1 MGSGLKVTLRR
12 LTSCDAIALS
22 CNICEIVNIN
32 DIRFLYEAAKKELSL
47 SVRNPEAKEN
57 LMRLIIA
64 GTHSQY
70 KESMHRLRVKAI
82 LSAPRENNT
91 QQIAVSTSIKL
102 INRSDALKDADSEK
116 QSDKLNWHVTGER
129 LEGSSDEAYSD
140 GKTGVID
147 TASAVGRPTFQ
158 MHTRALSMADGA
170 TPRKIGPVITMS
182 LAYH

>member
-1 MGSGLKVTLRR
+1 MKVTLRR
-12 LTSCDAIALS
+12 LTGCDAIALS
-22 CNICEIVNIN
+22 YNISEIVNIN
-32 DIRFLYEAAKKELSL
+32 GIRFLYEAAKKELLL
-47 SVRNPEAKEN
+47 SMRNPEAKEN

-70 KESMHRLRVKAI
+70 KESMYMLRVKAI
-82 LSAPRENNT
+82 PFAPRENNT

-129 LEGSSDEAYSD
+129 LEGSSDEANSD

-147 TASAVGRPTFQ
+147 TASAVGRPTYQ
-158 MHTRALSMADGA
+158 MHTRALSMASGA